1 MCPNSIH
8 SKYDWKFSPNEYQIH
23 MQYGPVLV
31 VYGTESSQHQHWR
44 SEGGQGSACGS
55 WIRDCRLGVQRL
67 ITPLNTDTT
76 SIPDMA
82 TSEVQVGARA
92 GNLSSSREETGWGLE
107 GSFTFWR
114 GIQWR
119 RGSNGLADDGS
130 VNTNVH
136 REIQRARW
144 EGRKPGCWWQQWKG
158 SQKFMSQTPGW
169 AEPET
174 TLNSVEAQL
183 CVVINSISVANN
195 FCNKKQPN
203 FWNAFFFLTYND
215 DLPIFKSSLE
225 KEMVPHS
232 SILAWRIPWTEEP
245 GGLHSS
251 WHCRV
256 GHDWVNEHTFL
267 KVLLIWIPVLF
278 LGGRERL

>member
-1 MCPNSIH
+1 MGPNSIH
-8 SKYDWKFSPNEYQIH
+8 SKYDWKFSLNEYQIH

-31 VYGTESSQHQHWR
+31 VYSTESSQHQHWG
-44 SEGGQGSACGS
+44 SEGSQGSTCGS
-55 WIRDCRLGVQRL
+55 RIRDCRLGVQRL

-82 TSEVQVGARA
+82 TREVQVGACA

-136 REIQRARW
+136 REIQKARW

-174 TLNSVEAQL
+174 LRWTVLRPN
-183 CVVINSISVANN
+183 CVSWSILKVLPIISVTRNN
-195 FCNKKQPN
+195 RTFGMLY
-203 FWNAFFFLTYND
+203 FFLTYKTMIYVINDND

-245 GGLHSS
+245 GGLQ
-251 WHCRV
+251 
-256 GHDWVNEHTFL
+256 FMA
-267 KVLLIWIPVLF
+267 
-278 LGGRERL
+278 